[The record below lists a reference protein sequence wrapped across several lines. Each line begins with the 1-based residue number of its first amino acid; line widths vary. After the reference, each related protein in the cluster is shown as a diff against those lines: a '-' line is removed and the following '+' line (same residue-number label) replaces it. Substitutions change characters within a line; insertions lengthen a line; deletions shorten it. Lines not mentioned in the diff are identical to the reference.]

1 MYTNR
6 SAFPRKLGL
15 VATASAVAQTSNEAY
30 LYTGLGGLM
39 RSFVTAHTQAA
50 TPLPNSSGVSSDP
63 QPWCRT
69 VQWGPFASTAAT
81 SSEGSVAT

>member
-1 MYTNR
+1 
-6 SAFPRKLGL
+6 
-15 VATASAVAQTSNEAY
+15 
-30 LYTGLGGLM
+30 M

-81 SSEGSVAT
+81 SSESSVAT

>member
-15 VATASAVAQTSNEAY
+15 GATASAVEQTSNEAY

-50 TPLPNSSGVSSDP
+50 AAPLPNSSGVSSDP
-63 QPWCRT
+63 RP
-69 VQWGPFASTAAT
+69 
-81 SSEGSVAT
+81 